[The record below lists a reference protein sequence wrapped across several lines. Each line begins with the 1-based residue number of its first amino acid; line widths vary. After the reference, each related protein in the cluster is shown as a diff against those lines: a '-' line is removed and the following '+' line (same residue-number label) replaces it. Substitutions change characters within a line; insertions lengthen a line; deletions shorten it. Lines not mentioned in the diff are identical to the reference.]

1 MFSNH
6 ITDKRYISTVYE
18 ELLSPY
24 DPEVPLS
31 YIDPREVLCID
42 PKTMSK
48 DFMSYH
54 LYYYD
59 INGNLGPH
67 YTGNR

>member
-24 DPEVPLS
+24 DPEVPLLGK
-31 YIDPREVLCID
+31 YPE
-42 PKTMSK
+42 
-48 DFMSYH
+48 
-54 LYYYD
+54 
-59 INGNLGPH
+59 GNQGEKRH
-67 YTGNR
+67 T